1 MPWVHLHVTQN
12 GTVAPCC
19 QAPCDAKNSFGDI
32 KEQSID
38 EIWYGK
44 EMNAFRSKMLKG
56 EKDSRCLRCYEKED
70 SNWISL
76 RKITNE
82 KYLHHLQRIEQ
93 TSKRGELA
101 NMPPVYFDL
110 RFSNVCN
117 FKCRICGPWSS
128 SKWHKDAVE
137 LGMKNESDPS
147 ITSAA
152 DSSILLNEL
161 EAHLDELEE
170 IYFAGGEPLVMNDHY
185 HVLEML
191 IKHNKTDVKLFYNT
205 NFSVLNYKDYDL
217 MKLWGNFPNINI
229 AASLDA
235 SGERGEFLRKEQNW
249 AQTVEN
255 RKRIADEL
263 PHVNFMISPTV
274 YALNLLHLP
283 DFHKEWVD
291 AGFIEV
297 EDFIPTMLIQPEAYN
312 IRVLPFAIKEKAREL
327 YENHLDWM
335 KAQFKTNGDVEKMNH
350 AVQQFKNVLVHLFDA
365 DHNHLLPE
373 LKKKSA
379 ELDALR
385 GESLSTVFP
394 ELSTLFS

>member
-1 MPWVHLHVTQN
+1 
-12 GTVAPCC
+12 
-19 QAPCDAKNSFGDI
+19 
-32 KEQSID
+32 
-38 EIWYGK
+38 
-44 EMNAFRSKMLKG
+44 
-56 EKDSRCLRCYEKED
+56 
-70 SNWISL
+70 
-76 RKITNE
+76 
-82 KYLHHLQRIEQ
+82 
-93 TSKRGELA
+93 
-101 NMPPVYFDL
+101 
-110 RFSNVCN
+110 
-117 FKCRICGPWSS
+117 
-128 SKWHKDAVE
+128 
-137 LGMKNESDPS
+137 
-147 ITSAA
+147 
-152 DSSILLNEL
+152 
-161 EAHLDELEE
+161 
-170 IYFAGGEPLVMNDHY
+170 
-185 HVLEML
+185 
-191 IKHNKTDVKLFYNT
+191 
-205 NFSVLNYKDYDL
+205 